1 MAKKQDPARVKEGRG
16 RLTMDAEARKILRQ
30 LEELRRKKP
39 EVYQLL
45 QDAAALPEDKYTL
58 FMQQVMP
65 ILKKYMN

>member
-1 MAKKQDPARVKEGRG
+1 
-16 RLTMDAEARKILRQ
+16 MDAEARKILRQ

-45 QDAAALPEDKYTL
+45 QDAVELPEDKYTL

>member
-1 MAKKQDPARVKEGRG
+1 
-16 RLTMDAEARKILRQ
+16 MDAEARKILRQ